1 MARFNLVKI
10 GFSKN
15 TLIEWTCI
23 QVVKNVSY
31 CLVIVLKVIKMM
43 FHIGTKNIVSA
54 TSKFCNFHQIEPTH
68 GRDAVCVSGTEPR
81 YVVPQ

>member
-1 MARFNLVKI
+1 MKIRFY
-10 GFSKN
+10 KN
-15 TLIEWTCI
+15 TIIKWRGI
-23 QVVKNVSY
+23 HFGQNVYY

>member
-1 MARFNLVKI
+1 M
-10 GFSKN
+10 
-15 TLIEWTCI
+15 
-23 QVVKNVSY
+23 
-31 CLVIVLKVIKMM
+31 KVIKMM
-43 FHIGTKNIVSA
+43 FHIRTINIVSA